1 MLLLRETKADLS
13 LEREVSPTASY
24 ALIRSIMLSKLITI
38 FSVCRKSAIRNSP
51 CILMMPA
58 AMC

>member
-1 MLLLRETKADLS
+1 MLLLRVTKEDSS
-13 LEREVSPTASY
+13 LEREVSPMASC
-24 ALIRSIMLSKLITI
+24 ASIRSIMLSKLIII